1 VDNASLFG
9 QAKQLDIHVNG
20 ILSQV
25 DIDALM
31 PDEREI
37 LALIKR
43 QLTDGRLDAR
53 DYEYAQTRVE
63 QLQYAK
69 AARESFAAIQKHVL
83 QASEHNLFSAIDV
96 AHISAKIQ
104 QIIAQLQ

>member
-1 VDNASLFG
+1 MEHASLFE
-9 QAKQLDIHVNG
+9 QAKQLDAQVNG

-25 DIDALM
+25 DTDALM
-31 PDEREI
+31 PDERN
-37 LALIKR
+37 LVALIKR

-53 DYEYAQTRVE
+53 DYEYAQTRAE
-63 QLQYAK
+63 QLTYAEAGRK
-69 AARESFAAIQKHVL
+69 SFAAIQKHVL
-83 QASEHNLFSAIDV
+83 QASEQNLFSAIDV